1 MGVDSRNVDFI
12 EKDSNNII
20 RLDVYTA
27 YLLATP
33 LNVHV
38 YQMRLDLDHGFTGI
52 VIRIGKTKNDD
63 TISFLA
69 HDDT

>member
-1 MGVDSRNVDFI
+1 MDSSSATFREEDAN
-12 EKDSNNII
+12 EKTS
-20 RLDVYTA
+20 LYVYTTS
-27 YLLATP
+27 LLATP

-38 YQMRLDLDHGFTGI
+38 YQMSLDLDHGFTGI

-63 TISFLA
+63 TISFLV